1 MNWRIGL
8 ALVFLL
14 VLLFSVLHMA
24 YSTMPARHEPPPRV
38 DLEPP
43 ARGPV
48 SPEYGHVEYGDGN
61 ERNNVGHDSGQ
72 RFRDGNERNNVGH
85 DSGQRFATMNN
96 YRPMED
102 TFKRVS
108 PAFKFNMDSSGNIV
122 YPL

>member
-1 MNWRIGL
+1 MAIFWDAYIEMNWRIGL

-48 SPEYGHVEYGDGN
+48 SPEYGQIEYLDGD
-61 ERNNVGHDSGQ
+61 EQNNV
-72 RFRDGNERNNVGH
+72 
-85 DSGQRFATMNN
+85 QRFATMSN

>member
-1 MNWRIGL
+1 MEWRVAL
-8 ALVFLL
+8 SLVFLL
-14 VLLFSVLHMA
+14 ILLFSVLHLA

-48 SPEYGHVEYGDGN
+48 SPEYGQIEYLEGDS
-61 ERNNVGHDSGQ
+61 RQ
-72 RFRDGNERNNVGH
+72 RFRDGNERSNVEH
-85 DSGQRFATMNN
+85 DSVQRFATMNN

-108 PAFKFNMDSSGNIV
+108 PAFKFNMDSSGNII
-122 YPL
+122 YPV

>member
-1 MNWRIGL
+1 MNWRIGVSF
-8 ALVFLL
+8 VFLL
-14 VLLFSVLHMA
+14 ILLFSVLHMA

-43 ARGPV
+43 TRGPV
-48 SPEYGHVEYGDGN
+48 SPEYGRVEYGD
-61 ERNNVGHDSGQ
+61 SQ
-72 RFRDGNERNNVGH
+72 RFRDGDERNNVGH
-85 DSGQRFATMNN
+85 DSGQRFATMSN

>member
-1 MNWRIGL
+1 MAIFWAAYIEMNWRIGL

-14 VLLFSVLHMA
+14 ILLFSVLHMA

-48 SPEYGHVEYGDGN
+48 SPEYGRVEYGD
-61 ERNNVGHDSGQ
+61 ERS
-72 RFRDGNERNNVGH
+72 FH
-85 DSGQRFATMNN
+85 DSGQRFATMSN

>member
-48 SPEYGHVEYGDGN
+48 SPEYGRVEYGDGD
-61 ERNNVGHDSGQ
+61 ERS
-72 RFRDGNERNNVGH
+72 FH